1 MCCPL
6 PLPPPSPWET
16 KSFRPAPLILY
27 RFLSTSSLYSLSPL
41 FILILSYHIYSIHN
55 IIPLKCFRYCLTH
68 IISIP
73 LPSPIPLP
81 PPPLPL
87 RLVAASVQGKLDLR
101 KRIGVQFSGIPTYC
115 AEMPKYCSEI
125 SKYCAGIPT
134 YCSDGHTI
142 LEI

>member
-1 MCCPL
+1 MTLGSYYILINRLMSQKKHIINIEGLCCPL

-81 PPPLPL
+81 PPPLSLSLPFPVLPPSSFYFPISL
-87 RLVAASVQGKLDLR
+87 RLQLDN
-101 KRIGVQFSGIPTYC
+101 IYN
-115 AEMPKYCSEI
+115 
-125 SKYCAGIPT
+125 
-134 YCSDGHTI
+134 
-142 LEI
+142 